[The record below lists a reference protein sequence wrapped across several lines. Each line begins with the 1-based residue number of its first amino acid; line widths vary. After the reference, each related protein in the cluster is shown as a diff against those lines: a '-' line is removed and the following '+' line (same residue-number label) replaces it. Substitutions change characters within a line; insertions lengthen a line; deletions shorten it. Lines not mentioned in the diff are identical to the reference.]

1 MKLSA
6 ALCAGVAAL
15 AVLPLG
21 AVSSGAWAS
30 EASAR
35 FVPPAGE
42 MVLARSL
49 IRELSD
55 GQRIVV
61 TRRYTIRFAAAPDGY
76 RIDGELIG
84 VDVDAPAKL
93 ASLAELE
100 RRRVDPGLF
109 PMRIDRAG
117 FLHDK
122 VIGPVD
128 PAVRSE
134 ARLRAAGILGSQS
147 FGADASGPVV
157 RIANGNGNSPWPA
170 DLFSARPGE
179 RSSERQVTLSGGRA
193 GMVFVVLKVDALLP
207 CGLPQRFERIITTEL
222 AGSRMVSREVFT
234 LSAP

>member
-21 AVSSGAWAS
+21 AVSGGVQAS

-61 TRRYTIRFAAAPDGY
+61 TRRYTIRFSAVAEGY
-76 RIDGELIG
+76 QIDGELIG
-84 VDVDAPAKL
+84 VDVDAPPRL

-117 FLHDK
+117 ILHDK
-122 VIGPVD
+122 AAGPVD
-128 PAVRSE
+128 RTVRSE

-147 FGADASGPVV
+147 SGTESSGLVVKIAS
-157 RIANGNGNSPWPA
+157 GNGNSSWPA

-179 RSSERQVTLSGGRA
+179 RSSERQVTLSDGRA

>member
-21 AVSSGAWAS
+21 AVSGGARAS
-30 EASAR
+30 QAIAR

-61 TRRYTIRFAAAPDGY
+61 TRRYTIRFAAVPEGY
-76 RIDGELIG
+76 QINGELIG
-84 VDVDAPAKL
+84 VDVDAPPRL

-117 FLHDK
+117 ILHEK
-122 VIGPVD
+122 TTGPID
-128 PAVRSE
+128 SAVRNE
-134 ARLRAAGILGSQS
+134 ARLRAGGILGSPP
-147 FGADASGPVV
+147 ADA
-157 RIANGNGNSPWPA
+157 
-170 DLFSARPGE
+170 
-179 RSSERQVTLSGGRA
+179 
-193 GMVFVVLKVDALLP
+193 
-207 CGLPQRFERIITTEL
+207 
-222 AGSRMVSREVFT
+222 
-234 LSAP
+234 

>member
-1 MKLSA
+1 MKMSA

-15 AVLPLG
+15 AVLPPG
-21 AVSSGAWAS
+21 AVSGGAQAS

-55 GQRIVV
+55 GQQIVV
-61 TRRYTIRFAAAPDGY
+61 TRRYTIRFSAVSEGY
-76 RIDGELIG
+76 QIDGELIG
-84 VDVDAPAKL
+84 VAVDAPPRL
-93 ASLAELE
+93 ASLADLE

-109 PMRIDRAG
+109 PMQIDRAG
-117 FLHDK
+117 ILHDK
-122 VIGPVD
+122 AAGPSD

-134 ARLRAAGILGSQS
+134 VRLRATGILGSQS
-147 FGADASGPVV
+147 SGAETGPLVGKIAS
-157 RIANGNGNSPWPA
+157 GNGNSAWPA

-179 RSSERQVTLSGGRA
+179 RSIERQVTLSDGRA

-207 CGLPQRFERIITTEL
+207 CGLPQRFERIITTDL

>member
-21 AVSSGAWAS
+21 AVSGGTQAS

-61 TRRYTIRFAAAPDGY
+61 TRRYTIRFAAVPDGY
-76 RIDGELIG
+76 QIDGELIG
-84 VDVDAPAKL
+84 VDVDAPPRL

-109 PMRIDRAG
+109 PMHIDRAG
-117 FLHDK
+117 ILDDK
-122 VIGPVD
+122 AIGAFD

-134 ARLRAAGILGSQS
+134 ARLRATGILGLQPS
-147 FGADASGPVV
+147 GAETSGLVG

-179 RSSERQVTLSGGRA
+179 RSSERLVSLSDGRA

-207 CGLPQRFERIITTEL
+207 CGLPQRFERIVTTEL

-234 LSAP
+234 FSAP

>member
-21 AVSSGAWAS
+21 AVSGGARAS
-30 EASAR
+30 QAIAR

-61 TRRYTIRFAAAPDGY
+61 TRRYTIRFAAVPEGY
-76 RIDGELIG
+76 QINGELIG
-84 VDVDAPAKL
+84 VDVDAPPRL

-117 FLHDK
+117 ILHEK
-122 VIGPVD
+122 TTGPID
-128 PAVRSE
+128 SAVRNE
-134 ARLRAAGILGSQS
+134 ARLRAGGILGSPP
-147 FGADASGPVV
+147 ADAETSGLVV
-157 RIANGNGNSPWPA
+157 RIASGNGNSPWPA

-179 RSSERQVTLSGGRA
+179 RSSGREVTLSDGRA
-193 GMVFVVLKVDALLP
+193 GTVFVVLKVDGLLP

-222 AGSRMVSREVFT
+222 AGSRMVSREIFAF
-234 LSAP
+234 SAP